1 MWDKQHHWDDPLLPQ
16 ELQQAWREW
25 EAELHLLPRITLP
38 RAYVPA
44 HVDQTAVS
52 RQIHIFSDASEKAY
66 GSVSY
71 LRTEDTQGRVFL
83 SFLAARSRV
92 APRRRHSVPRLELCG
107 ALTAAQLAK
116 VLENELTLKIDQ
128 IILWSDST
136 TVLTWL
142 RSESCRYKVFVGTR
156 VAEIQELT
164 NPDAWRY
171 VDSSLN
177 PADDVT
183 RGKTLAELA
192 LPNRWSRGPSFLL
205 KGPDDWPSQPPE
217 LLDSDPSEYRKSV
230 SCGIV
235 TNVAWCLQGD
245 QHTWKDLVEAVVLE
259 LHGAAG
265 QGNPVAA
272 SDYQQAEM
280 MIYERIQHDC
290 FPEELHHLKKG
301 KPVLNSSRLLTLSP
315 ELDLKGAV
323 IRVGGRLR
331 RAEALDPAFKH
342 PIILDPRHPATKL
355 LIQEYDARLC
365 HPGPERV

>member
-1 MWDKQHHWDDPLLPQ
+1 MAQFH
-16 ELQQAWREW
+16 
-25 EAELHLLPRITLP
+25 TC
-38 RAYVPA
+38 V
-44 HVDQTAVS
+44 
-52 RQIHIFSDASEKAY
+52 
-66 GSVSY
+66 
-71 LRTEDTQGRVFL
+71 LRT
-83 SFLAARSRV
+83 
-92 APRRRHSVPRLELCG
+92 
-107 ALTAAQLAK
+107 K

-156 VAEIQELT
+156 VAKIQELT

-205 KGPDDWPSQPPE
+205 KGLDDWPSQPPE

-280 MIYERIQHDC
+280 MI
-290 FPEELHHLKKG
+290 
-301 KPVLNSSRLLTLSP
+301 
-315 ELDLKGAV
+315 
-323 IRVGGRLR
+323 
-331 RAEALDPAFKH
+331 
-342 PIILDPRHPATKL
+342 
-355 LIQEYDARLC
+355 
-365 HPGPERV
+365 